1 MNVRDTETE
10 VEEEME
16 PEQLAALRRT
26 DPRKFS
32 RLVAETSPGQWVRVE
47 RFMGD
52 EDDIE
57 VVL

>member
-16 PEQLAALRRT
+16 PEQLAELRRT
-26 DPRKFS
+26 DPRRFS
-32 RLVAETSPGQWVRVE
+32 RLEAETSPGLWVKVE
-47 RFMGD
+47 RFMGSG
-52 EDDIE
+52 DDIE